1 MHFRGISVRL
11 CLQGQDSLVAHNN
24 NQPFPR
30 IFFLARATTPHRI
43 DHMSEGRLA
52 TSCHLSGLPTSSLIE
67 ERRKWSEKDM
77 AQLRGRQSLG
87 ADVLSTQSTRDPE
100 VVNGI
105 NESMA
110 RLHWRWQRL
119 FVDFRASDIS
129 AIYIQNS
136 VLDSLKEEVMRK
148 TGG

>member
-1 MHFRGISVRL
+1 
-11 CLQGQDSLVAHNN
+11 
-24 NQPFPR
+24 
-30 IFFLARATTPHRI
+30 
-43 DHMSEGRLA
+43 
-52 TSCHLSGLPTSSLIE
+52 
-67 ERRKWSEKDM
+67 M